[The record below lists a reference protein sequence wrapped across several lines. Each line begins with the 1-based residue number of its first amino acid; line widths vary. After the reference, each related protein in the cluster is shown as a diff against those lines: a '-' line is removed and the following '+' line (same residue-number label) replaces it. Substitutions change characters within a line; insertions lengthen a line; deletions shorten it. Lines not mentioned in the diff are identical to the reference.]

1 MKNTA
6 KSSKPAADKFAK
18 KAYTK
23 PKLKSLG
30 SVRSL
35 TLKTGS
41 ATDGFGSFV

>member
-1 MKNTA
+1 MKNPA
-6 KSSKPAADKFAK
+6 KSSKTATNKLAK

-23 PKLKSLG
+23 PKIKTLG

-41 ATDGFGSFV
+41 ATDGFGSFS